1 MDKVALSF
9 STNAKLE
16 KLIGRELITNNIIAI
31 FELIKNSYDAFAHN
45 AIVSFEGFDI
55 SSKDLGKVRHS
66 ERVISNV
73 DSRIIIKDD
82 GEGIDK
88 KDLPHIFKRFYKG
101 KSNSKED
108 SVGIGLAMAKSIIE
122 SQNGDIYVK
131 SEKNKGTEFHIVI
144 HKTYSD

>member
-82 GEGIDK
+82 GVGMSFEEVKTKWMEIGTT
-88 KDLPHIFKRFYKG
+88 
-101 KSNSKED
+101 SKENTY
-108 SVGIGLAMAKSIIE
+108 IEKSLYSSEDKRVI
-122 SQNGDIYVK
+122 NG
-131 SEKNKGTEFHIVI
+131 EKGNRKIWGR
-144 HKTYSD
+144 